1 MEILV
6 FILVVAVL
14 GVAAIRLG
22 HDSRPTA
29 YSKDEES
36 AALGVASWRHQPSS
50 AQPSSKRSWELKRRF
65 GFRSKPR
72 RSTPV

>member
-14 GVAAIRLG
+14 GVAARCFG
-22 HDSRPTA
+22 HDSRQSA

-36 AALGVASWRHQPSS
+36 AALGVASWRHQPSP
-50 AQPSSKRSWELKRRF
+50 AQPSSNRSGELKRRL

-72 RSTPV
+72 RATPV